1 MKVIHLPVNI
11 SSQVSATVRAL
22 RSLGVEACGLVRTFS
37 PIQDPAGVET
47 IDWSRKLNQVPRLW
61 RGIRWRWKMVRAL
74 AWADVVHWHW
84 GDSTWKQ
91 VDLRLAASLGKPRL
105 VEFWGDDI
113 REPSL
118 ASRDNPFL
126 ARMYHQHPELANQ
139 RSRTVQQMFSRH
151 GFACLI
157 PGCELADYVDPALFD
172 GFYQTRPRVLL
183 DDLPAKIPD
192 PKQGLPVLVHAPS
205 DKARKGTEAV
215 LAAINKLQKTHRF
228 DFKLIHQMP
237 RKQAL
242 ATVAA
247 ADVFLDQFTI
257 GAEGLAALEAMALG
271 KPVVC
276 FIKESLR
283 SRYPAEFPVVMADQ
297 DSLAATLA
305 GLIDNGP
312 KRRELGLQG
321 RKYVERYHDA
331 RSVAAELIE
340 IYRDVCQ
347 RCGSKPSQNRESSS
361 MHWHLLQPEKKEL
374 HSCVP

>member
-22 RSLGVEACGLVRTFS
+22 RSLGVEARGLVRTFS
-37 PIQDPAGVET
+37 PIQDPAGIET
-47 IDWSRKLNQVPRLW
+47 MDWSRKLNQIARLW
-61 RGIRWRWKMVRAL
+61 RGIRWRWKLLRAV

-91 VDLRLAASLGKPRL
+91 VDLRLAAKLRKPRL

-139 RSRTVQQMFSRH
+139 RSRTVQQMFSGH

-157 PGCELADYVDPALFD
+157 PGYELADYVDPDFFV
-172 GFYQTRPRVLL
+172 GFYQTRPCVLL
-183 DDLPAKIPD
+183 EDLPATIPD
-192 PKQGLPVLVHAPS
+192 PKPGRPVLVHAPS

-215 LAAINKLQKTHRF
+215 LAAINKLQNTHPF
-228 DFKLIHQMP
+228 EFKLIHQMP
-237 RKQAL
+237 RKEAL

-283 SRYPAEFPVVMADQ
+283 CRYPAEFPVVMADQ
-297 DSLAATLA
+297 DGLADTLA
-305 GLIDNGP
+305 ELIENEP
-312 KRRELGLQG
+312 RRRELGLQG

-331 RSVAAELIE
+331 RSVGAELIE

-347 RCGSKPSQNRESSS
+347 RCGSKPSQNRESSCR
-361 MHWHLLQPEKKEL
+361 HWNLLQPEKKEL